1 MRTPVWRLAAYVLV
15 ILAGVFLAVPNFFT
29 PPQLAALPDWLPKR
43 QMALGL
49 DLRGGAHLMLEVDSK
64 ALAKERL
71 QDLLGEARRAL
82 REAGIAFDHVR
93 LADGGIDV
101 GIEDQSQTKAA
112 RAALEALSVT
122 GPNLLGPSDPELE
135 IKSASPGE
143 LHIVLTSS
151 GLKARTLSAAEQS
164 LEIIRMRL
172 DETGLAE
179 PTLQRVGAGRVLVQL
194 PGVQDPARIRE
205 IIGST
210 AKLSFHLVRGRGAI
224 SERGPGDIVLPG
236 KEDGE
241 RYVIEERAMM
251 SGERLS
257 DAQPGFDGTTNEP
270 VVSFRLDAAGA
281 RQFAKITRENVGK
294 PFAIV
299 LDGKVLTAP
308 VIQQPILGGSGQI
321 SGSFTMETASDL
333 SALLRSGALPAPL
346 TVIEERTVG
355 SDVGRDAIESGLTTG
370 LLGFA
375 AVFTFMFFL
384 YGRWGLLANF
394 ALMLNVFLTLGMLT
408 VLGGTLTLPGI
419 AGIVLGIG
427 LAVDANVLI
436 NERIREETRRGASAM
451 AALDAGFRRAFSTIV
466 DSNLTALIATLL
478 LFLFGTGP
486 VRGFA
491 VTMGLGI
498 AISMFTAVTVVRVI
512 MAEIVRRSR
521 MKTLVIEPLFRLK
534 LVPDG
539 TSIRFMDARLFG
551 IGFSAILSVASLALF
566 FSPGLNYGVD
576 FKGGIQL
583 ELTTK
588 GPANLQML
596 RGELGRLNLGEV
608 TLQEYGS
615 PSDVL
620 IRVERQPGGDAE
632 QRVAVDRIKERLSA
646 VVPDATMQRTEVV
659 GPRVSGELA
668 QTGALAV
675 VLASLAML
683 AYIWVRFEWPFA
695 VGAIVTLVLDVT
707 KTVGFFAVTGIEFNL
722 TAIAA
727 LLTLIGYSV
736 NDKVVVY
743 DRMRE
748 NMRRFKNT
756 PLREL
761 IDRSINETLG
771 RSLYTSVT
779 ALVSLLPMAIW
790 GGSAVES
797 FAVPMVFGIIVAASS
812 SVFIAA
818 PILLFIGDWRAR
830 RRGPVDEAADL
841 AVEAPDSG
849 PNGNVRA

>member
-1 MRTPVWRLAAYVLV
+1 MRTPAWRLAVYILV
-15 ILAGVFLAVPNFFT
+15 IFAGALLALPNLLT
-29 PPQLAALPDWLPKR
+29 QPQLAAMPDWLPKK

-49 DLRGGAHLMLEVDSK
+49 DLRGGAHLMLEVDAK
-64 ALAKERL
+64 ALANERI
-71 QDLLGEARRAL
+71 QDLLGEARRVL
-82 REAGIAFDHVR
+82 RESKIRFDFVR
-93 LADGGIDV
+93 REGNGVDIGLEQA
-101 GIEDQSQTKAA
+101 SQARNA
-112 RAALEALSVT
+112 RAALATLSAP
-122 GPNLLGPSDPELE
+122 GLDLLGQSERELD
-135 IKSASPGE
+135 ITSPAPDI
-143 LHIVLTSS
+143 LHLALTTG
-151 GLKARTLSAAEQS
+151 GLNARTVAAAEQS

-172 DETGLAE
+172 DEIGLAE
-179 PTLQRVGAGRVLVQL
+179 PTLQRVGAGRVVVQL
-194 PGVQDPARIRE
+194 PGVQDPGRIRE

-210 AKLSFHLVRGRGAI
+210 AKLSFHMVRGRGDSATP
-224 SERGPGDIVLPG
+224 RAGVMVLPG
-236 KEDGE
+236 KDDGV
-241 RYVIEERAMM
+241 RYAIDEHPLM
-251 SGERLS
+251 SGERLA
-257 DAQPGFDGTTNEP
+257 DAQLGFDGTTNEP

-281 RQFAKITRENVGK
+281 RTFAQITKDNVGK

-321 SGSFTMETASDL
+321 SGSFTTDTASDL

-355 SDVGRDAIESGLTTG
+355 SDVGRDAIESGVSTG
-370 LLGFA
+370 LVGFA
-375 AVFTFMFFL
+375 AVVLFMCVL
-384 YGRWGLLANF
+384 YGRWGLVANLA
-394 ALMLNVFLTLGMLT
+394 LVLNVMLTIAMLTL
-408 VLGGTLTLPGI
+408 LGGTLTLPGI

-436 NERIREETRRGASAM
+436 NERIREETRKGVGAM

-478 LFLFGTGP
+478 LFMFGTGP

-498 AISMFTAVTVVRVI
+498 GISMFTAVTVVRVI
-512 MAEIVRRSR
+512 MAAIVRRSR
-521 MKTLVIEPLFRLK
+521 MKQLVIEPLFRLK

-539 TSIRFMDARLFG
+539 TSIRFMNARMVG
-551 IGFSAILSVASLALF
+551 IAFSAFLSLSSIALVIN
-566 FSPGLNYGVD
+566 PGLNYGVD

-583 ELTTK
+583 ELTTR
-588 GPANLQML
+588 GPADLAAL
-596 RGELGRLNLGEV
+596 RTDLNRLNLGEV
-608 TLQEYGS
+608 TLQEFGG
-615 PSDVL
+615 PSEVL
-620 IRVERQPGGDAE
+620 IRAERQPGDDAA
-632 QRVAVDRIKERLSA
+632 QRVAVDSIKERLGVIA
-646 VVPDATMQRTEVV
+646 PDAKVQRTEVV

-675 VLASLAML
+675 IFASLAML
-683 AYIWVRFEWPFA
+683 AYIWARFEWPFA
-695 VGAIVTLVLDVT
+695 VGAIITLVLDVT
-707 KTVGFFAVTGIEFNL
+707 KTVGFFALTGIEFNL

-748 NMRRFKNT
+748 NMRRFKST

-818 PILLFIGDWRAR
+818 PVLLFIGDWRAR
-830 RRGPVDEAADL
+830 RREAGEL
-841 AVEAPDSG
+841 VPT
-849 PNGNVRA
+849 